1 MNAYL
6 TTIEL
11 QKENMTFNAGH
22 TTIFSATERE
32 PLHGHYYQI
41 SVAVSAWVTEN
52 GMKFDYRYYKKR
64 VGDLC
69 MQLNQIFLMPMYSPY
84 LEISEDSEYYYF
96 KFNHKTMPFLKE
108 DVKLM
113 PVTNIT
119 VEELSSWFVK
129 QLTSDLKELDD
140 LAIEKIEVKVF
151 SAPGQ
156 SAGIIWKR
164 ETDGRNQGLSS
175 LYS

>member
-1 MNAYL
+1 MMRYL
-6 TTIEL
+6 STIEL

-32 PLHGHYYQI
+32 PLHGHYYQ
-41 SVAVSAWVTEN
+41 VAVGITAWVSEN

-69 MQLNQIFLMPMYSPY
+69 QELNQIFLMPMYSPY
-84 LEISEDSEYYYF
+84 LVFSQDEVYYYF
-96 KFNHKTMPFLKE
+96 RFNHKTMPFLKE

-119 VEELSSWFVK
+119 IEELSRWFVMR
-129 QLTSDLKELDD
+129 LTDDEAELARLD
-140 LAIEKIEVKVF
+140 IEKIEIKVF

-156 SAGIIWKR
+156 SAGFCWQR
-164 ETDGRNQGLSS
+164 G
-175 LYS
+175 

>member
-1 MNAYL
+1 MKRYL
-6 TTIEL
+6 SIIEL

-32 PLHGHYYQI
+32 PLHGHYYQ
-41 SVAVSAWVTEN
+41 VAVGITAWVSEN

-69 MQLNQIFLMPMYSPY
+69 QELNQIFLMPMYSPY
-84 LEISEDSEYYYF
+84 LEFSQDEAYYYF
-96 KFNHKTMPFLKE
+96 SFNHKTMPFLKE

-113 PVTNIT
+113 PLTNIT
-119 VEELSSWFVK
+119 IEELSRWFVMR
-129 QLTSDLKELDD
+129 LTDDEAELATLD
-140 LAIEKIEVKVF
+140 IEKIEIKVF

-156 SAGIIWKR
+156 SAGFCWQR
-164 ETDGRNQGLSS
+164 G
-175 LYS
+175 

>member
-1 MNAYL
+1 MNRYL
-6 TTIEL
+6 STIEL

-32 PLHGHYYQI
+32 PLHGHYYQVGAAITAWI
-41 SVAVSAWVTEN
+41 SEN

-64 VGDLC
+64 IGELC
-69 MQLNQIFLMPMYSPY
+69 QELNQIFLMPMYSPY
-84 LEISEDSEYYYF
+84 LEFSQDESYYYF
-96 KFNHKTMPFLKE
+96 RFNHKTMPFLKE

-119 VEELSSWFVK
+119 IEELSRWFVLR
-129 QLTSDLKELDD
+129 LTDDEAELEKFE
-140 LAIEKIEVKVF
+140 IEKIEIKVF

-156 SAGIIWKR
+156 SASFSWQRG
-164 ETDGRNQGLSS
+164 
-175 LYS
+175 

>member
-1 MNAYL
+1 MSQYL

-11 QKENMTFNAGH
+11 EKESMTFNAGH

-32 PLHGHYYQI
+32 PLHGHYYQ
-41 SVAVSAWVTEN
+41 VAVAVDAWVSEN

-64 VGDLC
+64 VTELC
-69 MQLNQIFLMPMYSPY
+69 RQLNQIFLMPMYSPY
-84 LEISEDSEYYYF
+84 LIFSQDEAYYYF

-113 PVTNIT
+113 PMSNIT
-119 VEELSSWFVK
+119 VEELSKWFVDN
-129 QLTSDLKELDD
+129 LTNDEKELNDF
-140 LAIEKIEVKVF
+140 AIERIAVKVF

-156 SAGIIWKR
+156 SAGYVWTK
-164 ETDGRNQGLSS
+164 GKA
-175 LYS
+175 